1 MTRWRFPATFTPRET
16 AQDLKAVCEGL
27 IDLALKNIKTSRKK
41 LVLNETK
48 EEEEAETLAAPAV
61 DAEVGFD
68 DFEDEDLDVGEL
80 DLDEGELDLDE
91 TDEDLEMEQ
100 QEEEEDQ
107 EEEGEAVVPHVPQE
121 VGNDNPSGFVPE
133 EPLQGSEIH
142 TREVL

>member
-1 MTRWRFPATFTPRET
+1 MARWRFPATFTPRET
-16 AQDLKAVCEGL
+16 AQDLKVVCEGL

-48 EEEEAETLAAPAV
+48 KEEEAETLVAPAV
-61 DAEVGFD
+61 DAEIGFD
-68 DFEDEDLDVGEL
+68 DFEDE

-100 QEEEEDQ
+100 EEQEEDQ

-121 VGNDNPSGFVPE
+121 VGNENPSGFVPK

-142 TREVL
+142 TREVV